1 MIKVLGDYHTHT
13 VYSSGFRKKGTHAIG
28 TIEENAKVALDKGLK
43 TLVISEHG
51 PGHYLYGVRQE
62 NIPIMKEE
70 IKRLNEHF
78 VPKGLTILLGVEAN
92 LIGLDGVLDV
102 DEEFIKHLDILL
114 MGYHYGAMPK
124 SVKDGLGLYVYNP
137 ITKVIKISKEKIIEM
152 NTRAYLKAMDN
163 YKIDIITHPGSKA
176 KVNIV
181 EVAKKA
187 KTVDTALEISS
198 KHSELSVKSL
208 NLLKGI
214 DVDYYI
220 NSDAHKPEDV
230 GNIEK
235 GILKA
240 KEAKVPFDRIKNI
253 IVEGE

>member
-13 VYSSGFRKKGTHAIG
+13 IFSSGFKKKGTHATG
-28 TIEENAKVALDKGLK
+28 TIEDNANVALSKGLK

-51 PGHYLYGVRQE
+51 PGHYLYGVRDK
-62 NIPIMKEE
+62 NIPLMKEE
-70 IKRLNEHF
+70 IKKLNEYY
-78 VPKGLTILLGVEAN
+78 VPRGLRILLGVEAN
-92 LIGLDGVLDV
+92 LVGIDGVLDV
-102 DEEFIKHLDILL
+102 DERFINQIDILL
-114 MGYHYGAMPK
+114 TGYHYGAMPK
-124 SVKDGLGLYVYNP
+124 SIRDGLGLYVYNP
-137 ITKVIKISKEKIIEM
+137 ISKVIKINEEKVIEM
-152 NTRAYLKAMDN
+152 NTKAYLKAMDN

-176 KVNIV
+176 KINIV

-187 KTVDTALEISS
+187 KRVGTALEISA

-208 NLLKGI
+208 NLLKDI

-220 NSDAHKPEDV
+220 NSDAHRPEDV

-240 KEAKVPFDRIKNI
+240 KESKVPFERIKNI

>member
-1 MIKVLGDYHTHT
+1 MIRVLGDYHTHT
-13 VYSSGFRKKGTHAIG
+13 IFSSGFRKKGTHAIG
-28 TIEENAKVALDKGLK
+28 TIEDNANVALKKGLK

-51 PGHYLYGVRQE
+51 PGHYLYGVRGR
-62 NIPIMKEE
+62 NIPLMKDE
-70 IKRLNEHF
+70 IKRLNEHY
-78 VPKGLTILLGVEAN
+78 VSKGLTILLGVEAN

-102 DEEFIKHLDILL
+102 DEKFIDQIDILL
-114 MGYHYGAMPK
+114 TGYHYGAMPK
-124 SVKDGLGLYVYNP
+124 SIRDGIGLYVYNP
-137 ITKVIKISKEKIIEM
+137 ISKVIKISEEKVIEM

-163 YKIDIITHPGSKA
+163 YKINIITHPGSKA

-187 KTVDTALEISS
+187 KSVGTALEISA

-208 NLLKGI
+208 NLLKDI

-220 NSDAHKPEDV
+220 NSDAHRPEDV

-240 KEAKVPFDRIKNI
+240 KEAMVPFERIKNI